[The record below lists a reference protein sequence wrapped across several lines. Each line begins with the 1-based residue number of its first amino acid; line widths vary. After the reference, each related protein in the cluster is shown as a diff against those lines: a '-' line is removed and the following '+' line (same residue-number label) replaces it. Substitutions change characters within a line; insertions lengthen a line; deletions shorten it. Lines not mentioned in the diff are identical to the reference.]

1 VPGKPISI
9 NAGMDLFGLVLDVM
23 LSPWA
28 EDLWLLFLVSILTLV
43 GVVDEDV

>member
-1 VPGKPISI
+1 
-9 NAGMDLFGLVLDVM
+9 M

-43 GVVDEDV
+43 GVVDEDVYAGEDVRGV